1 MSTPEFDR
9 LCGCIPLF
17 EEFLKGDAEAV
28 QFAVRIFRAAHIW
41 DDLVDKDKPVTD
53 EELYAVFWDLLINLP
68 ADRFYQKNF
77 GLLSGTLIN
86 AMMNWRIANTLER
99 EGGQKDKSIAFVLR
113 GAYVD
118 ILTASALIVGGVDWV
133 KEIGP
138 AIRRWAHEETFDQYL
153 NNFAKECE
161 ARNDN

>member
-17 EEFLKGDAEAV
+17 EGFLKGDAEAV

-53 EELYAVFWDLLINLP
+53 DELYAVFWDLLINLP
-68 ADRFYQKNF
+68 ADRFYQKHF
-77 GLLSGTLIN
+77 GLLSSTLMN
-86 AMMNWRIANTLER
+86 AMMNWRVANTLER
-99 EGGQKDKSIAFVLR
+99 EGSEKDKSIAFVLR

-118 ILTASALIVGGVDWV
+118 ILTVSALIVGGLDWV
-133 KEIGP
+133 KEVGP
-138 AIRRWAHEETFDQYL
+138 AIRRWAHEETFAQYL

-161 ARNDN
+161 ARNAN

>member
-17 EEFLKGDAEAV
+17 EGFLKGDAEAV

-68 ADRFYQKNF
+68 ADRFYQKHF
-77 GLLSGTLIN
+77 SLLSSTLMN
-86 AMMNWRIANTLER
+86 AMMNWRVANTLER
-99 EGGQKDKSIAFVLR
+99 EGSEKDKSIAFVLR

-118 ILTASALIVGGVDWV
+118 ILTVSALIVGGVDWV
-133 KEIGP
+133 KEVGP

-161 ARNDN
+161 ARNAN